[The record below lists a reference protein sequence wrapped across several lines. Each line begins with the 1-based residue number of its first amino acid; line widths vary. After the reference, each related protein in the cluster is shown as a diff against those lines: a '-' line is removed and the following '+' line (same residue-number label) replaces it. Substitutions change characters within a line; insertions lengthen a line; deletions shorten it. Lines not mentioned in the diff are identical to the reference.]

1 MIVKL
6 ISPETEYPPYV
17 YVGSA
22 AAITRGVTFD
32 EFLKWPEE
40 KQKGIVKQCYD
51 SGHWS
56 VFEFVTFDFEVQ
68 NVSRVFE
75 TQAVRS
81 RLCSFE
87 WESGR
92 HDQIYEPANVIMP
105 RGVCDGVNEGIDC
118 YDYLVQGCRVHPEW
132 ARYALPQGVARK
144 GRICRNFRNLMETAL
159 NRMCSKT
166 QQEYREFMQHVKD
179 AITERD
185 PFLADFLVPKC
196 KWYGY
201 CNEKDGCGEAPHKG
215 NVFCV
220 YKLYNDSMES

>member
-40 KQKGIVKQCYD
+40 KQKGMVKQCYD

-81 RLCSFE
+81 RLCSYE

-92 HDQIYEPANVIMP
+92 HDQQYRPADAAEDAGLGKHITYHIT
-105 RGVCDGVNEGIDC
+105 D
-118 YDYLVQGCRVHPEW
+118 YDAVVQDEW
-132 ARYALPQGVARK
+132 TPAELARYVLPQGVARK

-166 QQEYREFMQHVKD
+166 QQEYREFMQHVKE

-201 CNEKDGCGEAPHKG
+201 CNEKDGCGAAPHKG
-215 NVFCV
+215 NVFSV
-220 YKLYNDSMES
+220 YKLYNDSVES

>member
-1 MIVKL
+1 MKMAIKT
-6 ISPETEYPPYV
+6 SWHKPPLWLRIYIEALFWFK
-17 YVGSA
+17 G
-22 AAITRGVTFD
+22 
-32 EFLKWPEE
+32 LKAT
-40 KQKGIVKQCYD
+40 K
-51 SGHWS
+51 
-56 VFEFVTFDFEVQ
+56 
-68 NVSRVFE
+68 
-75 TQAVRS
+75 AVRS
-81 RLCSFE
+81 WLCSFE

-166 QQEYREFMQHVKD
+166 QQEYREFMQHVED
-179 AITERD
+179 AIAERD
-185 PFLADFLVPKC
+185 SFLADFLVPKC

-201 CNEKDGCGEAPHKG
+201 CNEKDGCGAAPHKG
-215 NVFCV
+215 NVFSV